1 MDKNNIP
8 KAELQENIEHIVTE
22 IRDCKADIENLEA
35 CVRDLKEKLRDQ
47 LEQYGE
53 NWSDDSGYA
62 RLVSEGERISY
73 NTDALDNLLIEDPLR
88 YGWLKDYRVKSP
100 IASRIQVK

>member
-1 MDKNNIP
+1 MDKSNIP
-8 KAELQENIEHIVTE
+8 KVEIKENIERIVSE
-22 IRDCKADIENLEA
+22 IRECKADIENLEA

-62 RLVSEGERISY
+62 RIISEGERISY
-73 NTDALDNLLIEDPLR
+73 NTDALDNLLIEEPLR
-88 YGWLKDYRVKSP
+88 YGWLKDYRVKSMVK
-100 IASRIQVK
+100 SSIQVK